1 MLQRRSR
8 VNLKVM
14 VSRFPT
20 RLVMSLCL
28 LGGAIEVCAGQAGY
42 TPPPPQ
48 LTTLPPCPVPKDA
61 KEARKIAKRTD
72 CDPANNPAAN
82 STLKKADIPAAETPA
97 AEKFPFPGDAPAKPA
112 DPPAAKAF
120 PYPGEQ
126 PAEQPAPPPAGQ
138 PAAPSGDKDYPYAIP
153 KPGEASPNVP
163 HDAAAAQKATDT
175 SAGKAFPYPGD
186 PAPANP
192 AAGTDS
198 GAGSTTSSSSGSTSS
213 SSGDDDDVPSRDTAA
228 RSTNPDDDDGTQP
241 KLTDKGSGGKRNKK
255 TVKPQTD
262 TERVDEDLSVA
273 KFYGQSGNLMG
284 AYLRAK
290 DAVKTQPD
298 YAEAHFVLGEASKRL
313 NKRDEAKAEF
323 NEYLK
328 LAPDGERA
336 KAAEKALSNL
346 P

>member
-1 MLQRRSR
+1 M
-8 VNLKVM
+8 
-14 VSRFPT
+14 
-20 RLVMSLCL
+20 
-28 LGGAIEVCAGQAGY
+28 
-42 TPPPPQ
+42 
-48 LTTLPPCPVPKDA
+48 
-61 KEARKIAKRTD
+61 
-72 CDPANNPAAN
+72 
-82 STLKKADIPAAETPA
+82 
-97 AEKFPFPGDAPAKPA
+97 
-112 DPPAAKAF
+112 
-120 PYPGEQ
+120 
-126 PAEQPAPPPAGQ
+126 
-138 PAAPSGDKDYPYAIP
+138 
-153 KPGEASPNVP
+153 
-163 HDAAAAQKATDT
+163 
-175 SAGKAFPYPGD
+175 
-186 PAPANP
+186 
-192 AAGTDS
+192 
-198 GAGSTTSSSSGSTSS
+198 
-213 SSGDDDDVPSRDTAA
+213 PSRDTAA

-336 KAAEKALSNL
+336 KAAEKALSDL